1 MINWST
7 KLRPQILTAM
17 FLIAGLGALGC
28 YVGMQMSASEIVT
41 GALGATVSLI
51 GVLGMKVLESD
62 E

>member
-1 MINWST
+1 MTWST
-7 KLRPQILTAM
+7 KLRPQILAAM
-17 FLIAGLGALGC
+17 FLIAGLGAVGC
-28 YVGMQMSASEIVT
+28 VVGLKMGASEIVT

>member
-1 MINWST
+1 M
-7 KLRPQILTAM
+7 A
-17 FLIAGLGALGC
+17 LIFALGAFGC
-28 YVGMQMSASEIVT
+28 VIGLKMDASEIVT

>member
-1 MINWST
+1 MSVS
-7 KLRPQILTAM
+7 KLRPQILAAM
-17 FLIAGLGALGC
+17 LLIAFLGAMGC
-28 YVGMQMSASEIVT
+28 VIGLKMQASEIVT

>member
-1 MINWST
+1 MMTWTT

-17 FLIAGLGALGC
+17 FLIAFLGGLGC
-28 YVGMQMSASEIVT
+28 YVGMRMSASEIVT

>member
-1 MINWST
+1 MC
-7 KLRPQILTAM
+7 
-17 FLIAGLGALGC
+17 LIAFLGALGC
-28 YVGMQMSASEIVT
+28 YVGLKMSASEIVT

>member
-1 MINWST
+1 MMTWTT
-7 KLRPQILTAM
+7 KLRPQILAAM
-17 FLIAGLGALGC
+17 FLIAFLGGMGCVIGLKMGA
-28 YVGMQMSASEIVT
+28 AEIVT

>member
-1 MINWST
+1 MSIS
-7 KLRPQILTAM
+7 KLRPQILAAM
-17 FLIAGLGALGC
+17 CLIAFLGALGC
-28 YVGMQMSASEIVT
+28 YVGLRMDASEIVT